1 MTYIP
6 MKLYLYLFLTST
18 FALQDAFIRNLNKP
32 PCIHCK
38 HYLPEPSQA
47 FDASTAKCRMFGG
60 KDTHTGRVLYDHAV
74 LVRGDEIRCSVEG
87 KYFEGERHLCLKRAG
102 HMVQRTG
109 PVVGLFILLT
119 MLNIFKYM

>member
-1 MTYIP
+1 
-6 MKLYLYLFLTST
+6 MKFHLYLFLCTST
-18 FALQDAFIRNLNKP
+18 FALQDAFIRNLDKP

-60 KDTHTGRVLYDHAV
+60 KDSHTGVILYEHAV

-87 KYFEGERHLCLKRAG
+87 KYFEGEKHLCLKRAG

-109 PVVGLFILLT
+109 PVVGFSLFIVL
-119 MLNIFKYM
+119 LNIFKYM

>member
-6 MKLYLYLFLTST
+6 MKFHLYLFLTST
-18 FALQDAFIRNLNKP
+18 FALRDAFIRNLDKP

-38 HYLPEPSQA
+38 HYLPDPSDS

-60 KDTHTGRVLYDHAV
+60 KDTHTGMVLYEHAV
-74 LVRGDEIRCSVEG
+74 LVRGDEIRCSVKG
-87 KYFEGERHLCLKRAG
+87 KYFEGEKHLCLKRVG

-109 PVVGLFILLT
+109 PVGLFIVL
-119 MLNIFKYM
+119 LNIFKYMV